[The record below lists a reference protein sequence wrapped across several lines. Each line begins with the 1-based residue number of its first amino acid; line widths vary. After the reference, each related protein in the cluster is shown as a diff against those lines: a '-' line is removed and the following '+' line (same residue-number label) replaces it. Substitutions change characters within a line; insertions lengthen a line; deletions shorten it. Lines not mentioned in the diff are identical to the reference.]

1 MIFIVLPLL
10 LSMVDLAPLN
20 VLLTSQSKLS
30 RRVYNLE
37 ENLGVRLIQ
46 RSSPISLFTD
56 IGMDIYRHAQV
67 MMNAAQAAHDLVDHL
82 SIQPRGVVKV
92 SVPVD
97 IAQNQ
102 LPKILPAF

>member
-1 MIFIVLPLL
+1 
-10 LSMVDLAPLN
+10 
-20 VLLTSQSKLS
+20 
-30 RRVYNLE
+30 
-37 ENLGVRLIQ
+37 
-46 RSSPISLFTD
+46 
-56 IGMDIYRHAQV
+56 

-102 LPKILPAF
+102 LPKILPAFLKISRNSFTTYCKQPSR